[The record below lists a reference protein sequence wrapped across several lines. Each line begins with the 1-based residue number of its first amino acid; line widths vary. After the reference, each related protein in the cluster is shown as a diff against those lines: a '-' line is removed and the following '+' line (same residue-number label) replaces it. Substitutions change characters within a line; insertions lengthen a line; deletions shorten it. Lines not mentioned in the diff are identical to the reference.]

1 MRSAPAPLIYNAR
14 GGDACLH
21 IHTHA
26 FVHVRVCVRAYVP
39 THADEVSELS
49 YRMRTYMHASVS

>member
-1 MRSAPAPLIYNAR
+1 MCSAPAPLIYNAR

-49 YRMRTYMHASVS
+49 YRMRTYMHASVP